1 MLKKISK
8 IVDHLK
14 VWANTFV
21 GSKIRDISSG
31 RILGTTLISSL
42 LTVAEQNYVSS
53 QITNYFTLDERI
65 KKKLSIIAKK
75 S

>member
-14 VWANTFV
+14 VWENTFV